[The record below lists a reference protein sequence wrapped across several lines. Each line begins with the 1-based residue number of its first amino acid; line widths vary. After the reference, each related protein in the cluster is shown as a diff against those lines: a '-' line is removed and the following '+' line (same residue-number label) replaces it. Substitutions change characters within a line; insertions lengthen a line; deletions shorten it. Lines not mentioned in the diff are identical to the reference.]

1 LPDDPPEH
9 SGLVTGLERPQ
20 RETLQIFEIGPGDL
34 GRILDRTRTE
44 GATFQGALL
53 APLLLSLP
61 AQEKLQCLS
70 PISLRGLLP
79 DVNNDFGL
87 FIAAGTATLNRG
99 SPTDFWSLAR
109 AARGQVMQGIDQNAL
124 SARLAGL
131 SAALAGN
138 PKPQT
143 AYEMWRSVPYDAVLT
158 NLGRFPDMPRLKRFR
173 VTASHAPNP
182 CPSWQLQRSPTV
194 RASLSARHQQW
205 RESHRGF

>member
-87 FIAAGTATLNRG
+87 FIAAGTATLDRG

-173 VTASHAPNP
+173 VTASHAI
-182 CPSWQLQRSPTV
+182 LSPESVPVVAVATV
-194 RASLSARHQQW
+194 ANRACFTFSSPPAMA
-205 RESHRGF
+205 GI